1 MRQLMERLEA
11 YGVPRRI
18 VSFVVPVGYT
28 FNLDGAAIFLGVATI
43 FIVQLY
49 GIDLSVTYPDG
60 LAKYTAAFFKMSR
73 SSVMRFNS
81 AFSRRISSD

>member
-1 MRQLMERLEA
+1 M
-11 YGVPRRI
+11 PRRI

-49 GIDLSVTYPDG
+49 GIDLSVT
-60 LAKYTAAFFKMSR
+60 
-73 SSVMRFNS
+73 
-81 AFSRRISSD
+81 